1 MSTARARRR
10 PPRRAWRWLLVVA
23 FIVVPLV
30 EIWTILQV
38 GRVIGPW
45 WTIAL
50 LVVDSLIGSWLV
62 KREGGRAWRALR
74 SALEQGRMPASE
86 LADGA
91 LILVGGTLMLTP
103 GFVTDVVGILA
114 ILPTTRPVARR
125 LLTRVVERRL
135 VGAVIN
141 DRRPGPPAGGPVVRG
156 DVVD

>member
-1 MSTARARRR
+1 MSAVRR
-10 PPRRAWRWLLVVA
+10 RRAWPWLLVVA
-23 FIVVPLV
+23 FVVVPLV

-45 WTIAL
+45 WTIGL

-62 KREGGRAWRALR
+62 KREGGKAWRALR
-74 SALEQGRMPASE
+74 SALESGRMPAGE

-103 GFVTDVVGILA
+103 GFVTDGVGILM
-114 ILPTTRPVARR
+114 ILPLTRPFARR
-125 LLTRVVERRL
+125 VLTRVVERRL
-135 VGAVIN
+135 VGVVK

-156 DVVD
+156 DVVDRD